1 MWLDALMSD
10 AKIPC
15 PLRHFFPALEH
26 RESMCGVFDKKKPA
40 SPEKSFGSGKSL
52 YFLGKWAGFM
62 VKQVFSHWKKLT
74 PRMLKEISCLRVLR
88 CMYNRLIFILFH
100 MCVWNETKKL
110 PLSPSLYRT
119 TTSPLI
125 YISSLT

>member
-1 MWLDALMSD
+1 MSD

-52 YFLGKWAGFM
+52 YILGKWAGFM
-62 VKQVFSHWKKLT
+62 VKQVKKINAQDVKRNIVFEGT
-74 PRMLKEISCLRVLR
+74 A
-88 CMYNRLIFILFH
+88 
-100 MCVWNETKKL
+100 
-110 PLSPSLYRT
+110 LYV
-119 TTSPLI
+119 
-125 YISSLT
+125 